1 MFSKFSEKKGRDN
14 LNHHENFIQKH
25 GGSLTAAS
33 EYFNIPQEDWLD
45 ISTGINPEG
54 WPVPEIPS
62 SVWQRLPEQDTSNNG
77 LESVA
82 LNYYLNNVNGEGGD
96 LNADIKSLPTIKNV
110 LPCSGSQQAIRLLP
124 NLYNEAQKH
133 AKQGEVIFTEAKV
146 WVTSGSY
153 TEHGQAWEEQGHR
166 VGKVACD
173 RISQLLAQQPV
184 DVLILVNPDN
194 PSGHRWSREQLL
206 KWWSILQRRGGWLI
220 VDEAFMDM
228 TESQSL
234 VPYVERGGLFVL
246 RSVGKFFG
254 LAGIRL
260 GFMFA
265 SEKAIT
271 YAKRMLGPWSLNYP
285 AQYIGQRA
293 LQDQQWITRQKQQL
307 KEQAARLEN
316 LLNKYIPYPNTGTEL
331 FRTVY
336 FNDARRVFNELARLG
351 ILTRYLASTTK
362 TQEAIRFGLPSNT
375 EDNWQRIE
383 HALSLVMFKQ

>member
-1 MFSKFSEKKGRDN
+1 M
-14 LNHHENFIQKH
+14 NHHENFIQKH

-62 SVWQRLPEQDTSNNG
+62 SVWQRLPEQNTSNNG

-82 LNYYLNNVNGEGGD
+82 LDYYFNDVHYSSSV
-96 LNADIKSLPTIKNV
+96 LNADISTRPTIKNI

-124 NLYNEAQKH
+124 SLYNEVQKH

-173 RISQLLAQQPV
+173 RISQLLSQQPV

-194 PSGHRWSREQLL
+194 PSGHRWSSEQLL

-228 TESQSL
+228 TASQSL
-234 VPYVERGGLFVL
+234 VPYIERRGLFVL

-265 SEKAIT
+265 SEKSIA
-271 YAKRMLGPWSLNYP
+271 YAKRMLGPWSLNNP
-285 AQYIGQRA
+285 AQYIGQLA
-293 LQDQQWITRQKQQL
+293 LQDQQWITTQKQQL
-307 KEQAARLEN
+307 KEQVDRLDH
-316 LLNKYIPYPNTGTEL
+316 LLNKYIPYPNTGTDL

-336 FNDARRVFNELARLG
+336 FNDAKRVFNELAQLG
-351 ILTRYLASTTK
+351 ILTRYLAPTTK
-362 TQEAIRFGLPSNT
+362 TQEALRFGLPGNCD
-375 EDNWQRIE
+375 DNWQRLE
-383 HALSLVMFKQ
+383 HALSLVIKNTVNQKNVE